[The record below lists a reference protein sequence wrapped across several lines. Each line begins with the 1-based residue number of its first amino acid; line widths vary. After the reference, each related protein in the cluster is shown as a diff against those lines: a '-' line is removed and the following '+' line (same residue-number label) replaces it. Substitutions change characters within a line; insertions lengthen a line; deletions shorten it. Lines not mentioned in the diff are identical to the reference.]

1 MMICEAIR
9 WADSENAVDALL
21 TAYLKTMSSQAAH
34 ELPADV
40 TALPVGDLRDIRSR
54 LEKLVAEF
62 ERRSRL
68 PEAFAFDTVAE
79 ATRVFNTALNRLSRV
94 LDERRE
100 RKLCSDA
107 ERFTGHYAA

>member
-9 WADSENAVDALL
+9 WANSKNAVDALL
-21 TAYLKTMSSQAAH
+21 TAYLKTMSSQAAQ
-34 ELPADV
+34 ELPAEV
-40 TALPVGDLRDIRSR
+40 TALPVTGLRDIRAR

-79 ATRVFNTALNRLSRV
+79 ATQVFDTASNRLGHV
-94 LDERRE
+94 LDERRGRALRDE
-100 RKLCSDA
+100 A
-107 ERFTGHYAA
+107 ARFPGHYAI

>member
-9 WADSENAVDALL
+9 WANSENAVDALL
-21 TAYLKTMSSQAAH
+21 TAYLKTMSAQAAH

-79 ATRVFNTALNRLSRV
+79 ATQVFNTAFDRLGRV
-94 LDERRE
+94 LDERRD
-100 RKLCSDA
+100 RAAHKDVDH
-107 ERFTGHYAA
+107 FPGHYAI